1 MFNKA
6 FCKNKIVSRC
16 GEKMLKRKKKMNEA
30 RERRIKVKLCQE
42 NVNL

>member
-6 FCKNKIVSRC
+6 FRKNKIVSRC
-16 GEKMLKRKKKMNEA
+16 GEKVLKRKKMNEA